1 MKYFIVFFVFFSSCK
16 QTKDEP
22 TKSAIDAIC
31 CTDNKDI
38 YGSWGMCATSSNNTM
53 IQYNVCKTIHFNTNG
68 TGNVGNETLALESFI
83 WDLKKGV
90 LKIVNNKMD
99 ANSLFLDTFY
109 STYFRQDSIGMSL
122 MISSKKTRSTF
133 YLGK

>member
-1 MKYFIVFFVFFSSCK
+1 MKYFMIFFVFFVSCK
-16 QTKDEP
+16 QTTDES
-22 TKSAIDAIC
+22 TKSTFGAIC

-38 YGSWGMCATSSNNTM
+38 YGSWRMCAISSNNTM
-53 IQYNVCKTIHFNTNG
+53 IQYNVCKTIHFNANG
-68 TGNVGNETLALESFI
+68 TGNVGNETLALETFI

-90 LKIVNNKMD
+90 LKIINNKMD

-109 STYFRQDSIGMSL
+109 STYFRQDSIGFSL
-122 MISSKKTRSTF
+122 MISNKKTQSTF